1 MIMLRW
7 QKVGMKRERK
17 GPWLPEEDQTIFDFV
32 EKFGSGNERPVPLP
46 KMWNEEVGP
55 PEWARQYLEEAK
67 KKKKVVMME
76 KTRSDL
82 PRLEEEEGSG
92 EEKRRDLKNGGE
104 GGDEKEG

>member
-67 KKKKVVMME
+67 KKKKKMMME

-92 EEKRRDLKNGGE
+92 EEKRRDLK
-104 GGDEKEG
+104 KWRRRWR

>member
-67 KKKKVVMME
+67 KKKKKMMME

-82 PRLEEEEGSG
+82 PRFEEEEGSG

>member
-1 MIMLRW
+1 MRLFEGKCSLAHMAKMISNKILM
-7 QKVGMKRERK
+7 
-17 GPWLPEEDQTIFDFV
+17 DIFDFV

-67 KKKKVVMME
+67 KKKKKMMME

-92 EEKRRDLKNGGE
+92 EEKRRDLENGGE

>member
-67 KKKKVVMME
+67 KKKKMMMME
-76 KTRSDL
+76 KTRS
-82 PRLEEEEGSG
+82 
-92 EEKRRDLKNGGE
+92 
-104 GGDEKEG
+104 

>member
-1 MIMLRW
+1 
-7 QKVGMKRERK
+7 MKRERK

-67 KKKKVVMME
+67 KKKTMMME

-92 EEKRRDLKNGGE
+92 EEKRRRIIR
-104 GGDEKEG
+104 